1 MKQTIPIRLTIV
13 AEQIED
19 ALKKRGLSRKQFADL
34 MGRRPS
40 EVTKWLSGKHN
51 FTIALLQEISDV
63 LGTSITGVEDVSALV
78 EGYEVR
84 SEDRALAEPVAMYGS
99 GTALFYK
106 IRRRSSELG
115 ISAKRYIEKLV
126 DEDLKNSGALPKIDL
141 TLLESDVVERFAG
154 IMKVQPSRDDLDNDE
169 RLSRIWNR

>member
-84 SEDRALAEPVAMYGS
+84 SEDRALAEQVAMYGS
-99 GTALFYK
+99 GTELFYK

>member
-63 LGTSITGVEDVSALV
+63 LGTSITGVEDVSAL
-78 EGYEVR
+78 
-84 SEDRALAEPVAMYGS
+84 LAG
-99 GTALFYK
+99 
-106 IRRRSSELG
+106 
-115 ISAKRYIEKLV
+115 
-126 DEDLKNSGALPKIDL
+126 
-141 TLLESDVVERFAG
+141 
-154 IMKVQPSRDDLDNDE
+154 
-169 RLSRIWNR
+169 

>member
-99 GTALFYK
+99 GTELFYK
-106 IRRRSSELG
+106 IQRRSSELG

>member
-84 SEDRALAEPVAMYGS
+84 SEDRALAEPVAMYSS
-99 GTALFYK
+99 GTELFYK

>member
-99 GTALFYK
+99 GTELFYK

-126 DEDLKNSGALPKIDL
+126 DEDLKNSGAVPKIDL